1 MLCWKISEF
10 NFAACPAAL
19 QCLSSAKLGAF
30 GGENQNMAGNLPR
43 PKSNI
48 LNPVMAG
55 CARKGLRCC
64 GATVGIKGTQV
75 IIHGIGGSFPRG
87 RHW

>member
-1 MLCWKISEF
+1 
-10 NFAACPAAL
+10 
-19 QCLSSAKLGAF
+19 
-30 GGENQNMAGNLPR
+30 MAGNLPR

-55 CARKGLRCC
+55 CARVAVKIREEAEKGLRCC

-75 IIHGIGGSFPRG
+75 IIHGHRG
-87 RHW
+87 LISKGAPLVKRG

>member
-1 MLCWKISEF
+1 MLCWKISDF

-55 CARKGLRCC
+55 CSRVAVKIREEAEKGC
-64 GATVGIKGTQV
+64 GAVGRQWESKEL
-75 IIHGIGGSFPRG
+75 R
-87 RHW
+87 